1 MKKLIENYENRMK
14 EYVLKM
20 AEKPIILKRNNDK
33 QMTSRQELH
42 ASSSNRILDK
52 KGFIFTS
59 YKSDKDR
66 INEFIK
72 SKEILEQ
79 YLFKNNNKKRK
90 KSEFAK
96 KLKQMSFV
104 QPSMHFMKRTD
115 IEKIYDILKK
125 KNNLTTE
132 QRQLYKQLQKLGFIP
147 NNYEE
152 YEYGDKNED
161 IFGIEAL
168 SSGGN
173 YNSTNDIFNSNLND
187 EERYKKL
194 LHNKIIDE
202 RKNMLIKRKLILN
215 LGNKIQKIS
224 NNKKNKINEDEF
236 RKTNFK
242 ALENLTMFKTF
253 TVNHTL
259 FKTWSTQDLAQQ
271 KDINESNKIFYQ
283 TLSSNFPKYKNRPKH
298 YALTLKKKLSEGI
311 IKNIQNI
318 KIDDDNNIG
327 INNVKEN
334 LKLKNYT
341 TNNFN
346 FNFTKYKDYL
356 LKQRKSGFNLIND
369 EKILKDLDITKE
381 VMSSNPLMFK
391 LNFNNNYKFNHNA
404 NNLKDKSLSLDKLK
418 TLKKIAFEKNG
429 EQKSQNTT
437 SNNDGRT
444 DTFVN
449 DLKKEENILID
460 GKFYR
465 KSDTDKI
472 AEKMLKKCNWSHQK
486 VNYKNMEGRGKLM
499 FTNGLTVKEFEIKYG
514 IRP

>member
-20 AEKPIILKRNNDK
+20 AEKPIILKRDDDK

-42 ASSSNRILDK
+42 ASSSNKILDK

-90 KSEFAK
+90 KSELAK

-152 YEYGDKNED
+152 YEYGDKNDD
-161 IFGIEAL
+161 IVDIEAL
-168 SSGGN
+168 SVGGN
-173 YNSTNDIFNSNLND
+173 YNSTNDIFNSKLND

-194 LHNKIIDE
+194 LHNKIINE

-224 NNKKNKINEDEF
+224 SNKKNKINEDEF

-253 TVNHTL
+253 TVNHKL
-259 FKTWSTQDLAQQ
+259 FKAWSTLDLAQQ
-271 KDINESNKIFYQ
+271 KDINESNKMFYQ
-283 TLSSNFPKYKNRPKH
+283 TLSTNFPKFRNKPKN

-311 IKNIQNI
+311 INNIQNI
-318 KIDDDNNIG
+318 KIDDGNNIG

-334 LKLKNYT
+334 LRLNSHT
-341 TNNFN
+341 PNN
-346 FNFTKYKDYL
+346 FNFTKYNDYL
-356 LKQRKSGFNLIND
+356 LKQRKSGFNIID
-369 EKILKDLDITKE
+369 DKKILKDLYITKE

-391 LNFNNNYKFNHNA
+391 LNFNNNFKYNHNA

-465 KSDTDKI
+465 KCDTDKI
-472 AEKMLKKCNWSHQK
+472 AEKLLKKCNWSHKK

-499 FTNGLTVKEFEIKYG
+499 FTNGLTVKEFGIKYG
-514 IRP
+514 IMP